1 MNDDVKTVKENEKE
15 EIKET
20 KEFFSTSK
28 DDVNTE
34 KLNKLD
40 ELNKMKKDIK
50 ATKDTNES
58 SSIARAEKKLDL
70 DTVKDIK
77 HEVKLEAKEKIRF
90 LKDCERILIKAEKEE
105 GKSSAEI
112 IKEFNEMFDA
122 GMKQFA
128 KDNELSRSDEENLV
142 KDFKKNFE

>member
-1 MNDDVKTVKENEKE
+1 MNDNVKTVKENEKE

-20 KEFFSTSK
+20 KQFFSTSK

-34 KLNKLD
+34 KLDKLD

-50 ATKDTNES
+50 ATKDANES

-70 DTVKDIK
+70 DTIKDIK

-105 GKSSAEI
+105 GKSSTEI
-112 IKEFNEMFDA
+112 IKDFNEMFDA